1 MRSLPPPLTH
11 KEDRD
16 THRPC
21 TRTHTVT
28 SRSRAGQHLV
38 SQHSIGPCIR
48 CCQRLEA
55 EVSWASGPRRRCAR
69 RPVRADG
76 QEFAAR
82 TQDTRRILPRQTR
95 GRATHRRRRI
105 PVRRQTPRR
114 QTRGRAEQRHADRLA
129 DARCSALLRRAAP
142 PRCFAL
148 LEAVPAPR
156 SWLCSCAF
164 FFFGCFFVQDDCS
177 QKVKVGEG
185 GVCRL

>member
-16 THRPC
+16 TNRPC

-95 GRATHRRRRI
+95 RHSRRRI
-105 PVRRQTPRR
+105 PVRR
-114 QTRGRAEQRHADRLA
+114 QTRGRAEQRHADRHADFATASLA
-129 DARCSALLRRAAP
+129 TYMPWYCPPPSARSAAAAAATDLLPCAP
-142 PRCFAL
+142 WCEGTEFMR
-148 LEAVPAPR
+148 EI
-156 SWLCSCAF
+156 
-164 FFFGCFFVQDDCS
+164 FFVFD
-177 QKVKVGEG
+177 
-185 GVCRL
+185 GVHGSSL